1 MRISYWSSDVCS
13 SDLPL
18 EDPGHGLHVVGQHLG
33 MALEDLLEEVRLAVE
48 VRDQVLDTGAGVE
61 LMDLPHGLGIEPRS
75 TVGKVVASDAG
86 DGGIFALHL
95 LDALGHPSRLVAVQ
109 RRRLHGVDLADVKA
123 TGAHLAPSPDSC
135 HQPKK

>member
-75 TVGKVVASDAG
+75 TVGKRSEE
-86 DGGIFALHL
+86 
-95 LDALGHPSRLVAVQ
+95 
-109 RRRLHGVDLADVKA
+109 RRVGEECVSTCRPQGP
-123 TGAHLAPSPDSC
+123 PSP
-135 HQPKK
+135 

>member
-86 DGGIFALHL
+86 RSGEHTSELQSLMRISFAVFCLNTKTY
-95 LDALGHPSRLVAVQ
+95 SRLII
-109 RRRLHGVDLADVKA
+109 R
-123 TGAHLAPSPDSC
+123 TTIN
-135 HQPKK
+135 